1 MYMNSGV
8 ASKLTLYILISC
20 ITAYISE
27 FNNITLVDL
36 QMLDPLQWT
45 TKVISI
51 LLPGLITWRAFIDQS
66 ITTSNIIN
74 DKSDNL

>member
-1 MYMNSGV
+1 MNANV
-8 ASKLTLYILISC
+8 VSKLALYIVISC

-27 FNNITLVDL
+27 FNNITLNDL

-45 TKVISI
+45 TKIISI

-66 ITTSNIIN
+66 ITTSNIVN
-74 DKSDNL
+74 DRSDNL

>member
-1 MYMNSGV
+1 MNAST
-8 ASKLTLYILISC
+8 ASKLTLYIVISC

-27 FNNITLVDL
+27 FNNTTLNDL
-36 QMLDPLQWT
+36 QALDPLQWA

-66 ITTSNIIN
+66 ITTSDILN
-74 DKSDNL
+74 DEGNNN

>member
-1 MYMNSGV
+1 MNSGV

>member
-1 MYMNSGV
+1 MNSGV

-27 FNNITLVDL
+27 FNNITLIDL

-66 ITTSNIIN
+66 ITNSNIIN

>member
-1 MYMNSGV
+1 MNSSV

-66 ITTSNIIN
+66 ITNSNIIS
-74 DKSDNL
+74 DRSDNL

>member
-1 MYMNSGV
+1 MNSGV

-66 ITTSNIIN
+66 ITTSDIIN

>member
-1 MYMNSGV
+1 MNSGV

-66 ITTSNIIN
+66 ITNSNIIN